1 MDPFPWRIELGE
13 HPGIALRT
21 LELDDW
27 IVEYDLSRVPDVPR
41 WTMYPADLDEERA
54 RLRADLNLQLA
65 ATGMG
70 IRYVIDERGTA
81 LGTAGIGRGRH
92 GFEVFYALKPEA
104 RGRGL
109 VTGAVGALVAWLNA
123 NGERDVWLSTLD
135 GNAASEN
142 VARRAGFERVDAG
155 THVDGRPLTNWRRRG

>member
-13 HPGIALRT
+13 HPGVVLRT

-41 WTMYPADLDEERA
+41 WTMYPPDLDEERA

-104 RGRGL
+104 RGRGV
-109 VTGAVGALVAWLNA
+109 VTGAVGALVSWLNA

-142 VARRAGFERVDAG
+142 VARRAGFEPVDAG
-155 THVDGRPLTNWRRRG
+155 AYVDGRPLTNWRRRG

>member
-1 MDPFPWRIELGE
+1 MEPFPSRIELGE
-13 HPGIALRT
+13 HPGVVLRT
-21 LELDDW
+21 LGLDDW
-27 IVEYDLSRVPDVPR
+27 GVEFDLSRVSDVPP

-54 RLRADLNLQLA
+54 RMRAELNLRIV

-70 IRYVIDERGTA
+70 IRYVIDEGGAA
-81 LGTAGIGRGRH
+81 LGTAGMGRGRN

-109 VTGAVGALVAWLNA
+109 VTDAVGALVSWLSEQ
-123 NGERDVWLSTLD
+123 GEREVWLSTLD

-142 VARRAGFERVDAG
+142 VALRAGFERVDVG
-155 THVDGRPLTNWRRRG
+155 THVDGRPLTNWRRHG